1 MTNKTLTT
9 FIIFL
14 MGVSGIFGQEIVT
27 DIDGNHYNTVQI
39 GDQVWFKENLKVTR
53 YNNGDQIMEMLSP
66 EYWLWQA
73 DFNTTTN
80 PLSYGTPGHC
90 YYNNDTMYLNRY
102 GRLYNWFVADDNRN
116 VCPTGW
122 KVPSYGDYFEMFS
135 YVDSTTLDLLEW
147 EDMYTND
154 GVMNNQSGKKFLSPQ
169 YWDQGFG
176 GNNETGFSVL
186 PNGERCHYSWTFTL
200 ENTKYL
206 HEGILSSFWTKDTVS
221 WDMDGVFGLRSK
233 SIHVIGD
240 YIRTY
245 PSGRSAG
252 YGIRCLKDTSSG
264 FYEEIKVEPSIYPN
278 PTNENVTF
286 VSDDSFSGQTYEL
299 YEINGQLIGS
309 GEVTSTQQ
317 TINMSDQP
325 TGVYMMR
332 VKDKVFK
339 IVKN

>member
-1 MTNKTLTT
+1 MKTLTT

-39 GDQVWFKENLKVTR
+39 GDQVWFKENLQVTR
-53 YNNGDQIMEMLSP
+53 YNNGDQIMEMLNP

-80 PLSYGTPGHC
+80 PFGYGTPGHC
-90 YYNNDTMYLNRY
+90 YYDNDTMYLNRY
-102 GRLYNWFVADDNRN
+102 GRLYNWFVVNDSRN

-122 KVPSYGDYFEMFS
+122 KVPSYNDYFEMF
-135 YVDSTTLDLLEW
+135 YFVDSTTLALLEW
-147 EDMYTND
+147 EERYLHD
-154 GVMNNQSGKKFLSPQ
+154 GVMNDQSGKKFSSNL
-169 YWDQGFG
+169 YWDPGYG
-176 GNNETGFSVL
+176 GTNETGFSTL
-186 PNGERCHYSWTFTL
+186 PNGERSYYGGF
-200 ENTKYL
+200 ENINYT
-206 HEGILSSFWTKDTVS
+206 HEGIISSFWTKDTVS
-221 WDMDGVFGLRSK
+221 WDMDGVFGLRAK
-233 SIHVIGD
+233 SIHIIGD
-240 YIRTY
+240 YIRMF
-245 PSGRSAG
+245 PSGRGSG
-252 YGIRCLKDTSSG
+252 YGIRCVKDSSNG

-325 TGVYMMR
+325 TGVYMLK